1 MHTFLATAYLIGE
14 SSILHLA
21 AGPQKQLYWLNGF
34 WKPLKCDFAENPS
47 QSENPKGK
55 YAFSPRTIIEQTPLF
70 IVQNRRILFDRI
82 PNFI

>member
-55 YAFSPRTIIEQTPLF
+55 YAFSRRTIFFLPYLHFLPFTFSCKCLA
-70 IVQNRRILFDRI
+70 
-82 PNFI
+82 

>member
-55 YAFSPRTIIEQTPLF
+55 YAFSRRTLNNSALPWPECENTSCCHGW
-70 IVQNRRILFDRI
+70 
-82 PNFI
+82 